1 VVAHCS
7 HRSGIIVVNKK
18 INHMAVEL
26 TIKQACE
33 HPASFMYIWASD
45 QFLNAINAK
54 YASVIRTKR
63 ANQKKVLML
72 SAEKY
77 LGDYTKV
84 NQYYDAI
91 ASAFKE
97 AYDVTPS
104 DALLILAQGGEVAG
118 KNWSEGVYG
127 VGALPTSTFSGIT
140 TGDGSTVSVD
150 AATGHIFYGNKD
162 ITDESKTVYNN
173 VKGKVIAYQ
182 LFGKDDFGYVYMSQY
197 NKTRKKY
204 HAQSY
209 STAQGQYCARTGNEI
224 NASDTADI
232 WGTILSSLEIVVQW
246 ILSIFGGV
254 SVNNRETISA
264 ENTLPNQQ
272 EDGFVQEAG
281 FGGATT
287 TLLLLVA
294 GGALLAGGINPKT
307 KK

>member
-1 VVAHCS
+1 
-7 HRSGIIVVNKK
+7 
-18 INHMAVEL
+18 MAVEL

-33 HPASFMYIWASD
+33 HPASFMYVWASD

-72 SAEKY
+72 SADKF

-91 ASAFKE
+91 AAAFKE

-104 DALLILAQGGEVAG
+104 EALIILAQGGEVAG

-127 VGALPTSTFSGIT
+127 VGALPTSTFSGIS

-204 HAQSY
+204 YAQTWTDDNGSNHKA
-209 STAQGQYCARTGNEI
+209 TNGNI
-224 NASDTADI
+224 IGASDGASI
-232 WGTILSSLEIVVQW
+232 WGNITLDWDWIKNILNWL
-246 ILSIFGGV
+246 LSIFGITPIPEVG
-254 SVNNRETISA
+254 ETKTLSA
-264 ENTLPNQQ
+264 DNTLPNQQ
-272 EDGFVQEAG
+272 ADGFVQEAG
-281 FGGATT
+281 MGEAGMI
-287 TLLLLVA
+287 LLALAA
-294 GGALLAGGINPKT
+294 GGALLAGGIKGGKKKT
-307 KK
+307 VN

>member
-1 VVAHCS
+1 
-7 HRSGIIVVNKK
+7 
-18 INHMAVEL
+18 MAVEL

-33 HPASFMYIWASD
+33 HPASFMYVWASD

-54 YASVIRTKR
+54 YASVIRMKR

-77 LGDYTKV
+77 LDDYTKV

-204 HAQSY
+204 YAQ
-209 STAQGQYCARTGNEI
+209 TWTDDNGTNHKATNGNI
-224 NASDTADI
+224 IGASDSASI
-232 WGTILSSLEIVVQW
+232 WGNINLDWDWIKNILNWLLSLFGVTPIPEVGETKT
-246 ILSIFGGV
+246 LS
-254 SVNNRETISA
+254 A
-264 ENTLPNQQ
+264 DNTLPNQKA
-272 EDGFVQEAG
+272 DGFVQEAG
-281 FGGATT
+281 MGEAGMI
-287 TLLLLVA
+287 LLALAA
-294 GGALLAGGINPKT
+294 GGALLAGGVKG
-307 KK
+307 KKKSVN

>member
-1 VVAHCS
+1 
-7 HRSGIIVVNKK
+7 
-18 INHMAVEL
+18 MAVEL
-26 TIKQACE
+26 TIKQAYE
-33 HPASFMYIWASD
+33 HPASFMYVWASD

-54 YASVIRTKR
+54 YASVIRMKR

-91 ASAFKE
+91 AAAFKE

-104 DALLILAQGGEVAG
+104 GALLILAQGGEVAG

-204 HAQSY
+204 YAQ
-209 STAQGQYCARTGNEI
+209 TWTDDNGTNHKATNGNI
-224 NASDTADI
+224 IGASDGASI
-232 WGTILSSLEIVVQW
+232 WGNINLDWDWIKNILNWLLSLFGITPIPEVGETKT
-246 ILSIFGGV
+246 LS
-254 SVNNRETISA
+254 A
-264 ENTLPNQQ
+264 DNTLPNQKA
-272 EDGFVQEAG
+272 DGFVQESGMSEAG
-281 FGGATT
+281 TI
-287 TLLLLVA
+287 LLALAA
-294 GGALLAGGINPKT
+294 GGALLAGGLKGGKNKGV
-307 KK
+307 K

>member
-1 VVAHCS
+1 
-7 HRSGIIVVNKK
+7 
-18 INHMAVEL
+18 MAVEL

-33 HPASFMYIWASD
+33 HPASFMYVYASD

-54 YASVIRTKR
+54 YASVIRMKR

-72 SAEKY
+72 SADKY
-77 LGDYTKV
+77 LGDFSKV

-91 ASAFKE
+91 ADAFKE

-104 DALLILAQGGEVAG
+104 EALLILAQGGEVAG

-204 HAQSY
+204 YAQTWTDDNGSNHKA
-209 STAQGQYCARTGNEI
+209 TNGNI
-224 NASDTADI
+224 IGASDGASI
-232 WGTILSSLEIVVQW
+232 WGNINLDWEFIRNILNWL
-246 ILSIFGGV
+246 LSIFGITPIPEVG
-254 SVNNRETISA
+254 ETKTLSA
-264 ENTLPNQQ
+264 DNTLPNQQ
-272 EDGFVQEAG
+272 ADGFVQEAG
-281 FGGATT
+281 MGEAGMI
-287 TLLLLVA
+287 LLALAA
-294 GGALLAGGINPKT
+294 GGALLAGGIKGKRKSVN
-307 KK
+307 

>member
-1 VVAHCS
+1 
-7 HRSGIIVVNKK
+7 
-18 INHMAVEL
+18 MAVEL

-33 HPASFMYIWASD
+33 HPASFMYVYASD
-45 QFLNAINAK
+45 QFLNAIDAK
-54 YASVIRTKR
+54 YASVIRLKR

-72 SAEKY
+72 SADKF

-91 ASAFKE
+91 ATAFKE
-97 AYDVTPS
+97 AYDVTPLE
-104 DALLILAQGGEVAG
+104 ALIILAQGGEVAG

-127 VGALPTSTFSGIT
+127 VGALPTSTFSGVT

-204 HAQSY
+204 YAQTWTDDNGSNHK
-209 STAQGQYCARTGNEI
+209 ANNGNI
-224 NASDTADI
+224 IGASDGASI
-232 WGTILSSLEIVVQW
+232 WGNINLDWDWIKNILNWL
-246 ILSIFGGV
+246 LSIFGITPIPEVG
-254 SVNNRETISA
+254 ETKTLSA
-264 ENTLPNQQ
+264 DNTLPNQQ
-272 EDGFVQEAG
+272 ADGFVQEAG
-281 FGGATT
+281 MGEAGMI
-287 TLLLLVA
+287 LLALAA
-294 GGALLAGGINPKT
+294 GGALLAGGIKGT
-307 KK
+307 KKSVN